1 MEKDSTS
8 FWADIK
14 KYEDILTRDPKSY
27 CFAPLSELYRKLG
40 LLDDAVGVAKQGTD
54 LHPEYVGG
62 FMALGRALFEK
73 GDREQAKASLEKVA
87 LATPE
92 NLLAQKILSQ
102 IYQEEG
108 NLCAAER
115 ALQLLVTFNPEDTE
129 STLAL
134 DALKRSMAS
143 RDDVDPVSA
152 TDASLTGEVEWESF
166 SEDVFF
172 GDMDEPS
179 TSALIDDT
187 RVDSCSEHVDLAQP
201 SEIDNAPE
209 GDSFE
214 DGSTILPLSTV
225 TLAELFEAQGFYERA
240 LDVYA
245 DLLKKD
251 PDNQLLKDRFAAVSL
266 RLDSE
271 PDLMLASGLCEPSEL
286 PVSGSSQEA
295 FSPDSPGEDLV
306 TPPASEVDRDG
317 MVVELLEQWLDSVR
331 RRKECR

>member
-14 KYEDILTRDPKSY
+14 KYEDILAKDPKSY

-54 LHPEYVGG
+54 LHPEYIGG

-73 GDREQAKASLEKVA
+73 GDRELAKASLEKVA

-108 NLCAAER
+108 NLSAAER

-129 STLAL
+129 STIAL
-134 DALKRSMAS
+134 EVLTRSMAS
-143 RDDVDPVSA
+143 LEVTDPVSSA
-152 TDASLTGEVEWESF
+152 DANLTDDLEGETF
-166 SEDVFF
+166 SEDVFP
-172 GDMDEPS
+172 GDLEGPS
-179 TSALIDDT
+179 ISALSDDT
-187 RVDSCSEHVDLAQP
+187 RIDTDSEYFDLTQLSDNDSTAEGEFFVDD
-201 SEIDNAPE
+201 
-209 GDSFE
+209 
-214 DGSTILPLSTV
+214 STILPLPTV
-225 TLAELFEAQGFYERA
+225 TLAELFEAQGLYDRA

-245 DLLKKD
+245 DLLSKD
-251 PDNQLLKDRFAAVSL
+251 PDNQLLKERFDALSL
-266 RLDSE
+266 RFESKS
-271 PDLMLASGLCEPSEL
+271 DLMSTSGLCESTEL
-286 PVSGSSQEA
+286 SATGTSQDAFAPDVSRECLGNSSA
-295 FSPDSPGEDLV
+295 GVL
-306 TPPASEVDRDG
+306 DREG
-317 MVVELLEQWLDSVR
+317 MVVVLLEQWLDSIR